1 MVQHHLGPPRRG
13 GEPTRRRRW
22 SFLVLLRVPM
32 MRRPI
37 FLAYHTELSM
47 LLLPPPRLL
56 FCCQLLS
63 PLPAS
68 LWMSRQQEGPF
79 YSPPPCPHT
88 HTHPL
93 QLLQDT
99 NEELMEVNRCCL
111 QREEG
116 LRSCVRTAAL
126 PQKERGREWEGERGD
141 RDGERKGRRER
152 GDGRVRL

>member
-1 MVQHHLGPPRRG
+1 MELLGSPQGSHDAPAHLLSIPYRAEHVAAAAASSPLLLSTPLSSSCFFVDEQTTG
-13 GEPTRRRRW
+13 GA
-22 SFLVLLRVPM
+22 VLL
-32 MRRPI
+32 
-37 FLAYHTELSM
+37 
-47 LLLPPPRLL
+47 
-56 FCCQLLS
+56 
-63 PLPAS
+63 
-68 LWMSRQQEGPF
+68 
-79 YSPPPCPHT
+79 PPPCPHT